1 MESHTTSSGGA
12 RPRRP
17 KPPRRSKGS
26 HTTYPAT
33 RKRRPAR
40 PKAGAD
46 KKQAPGRAAAAEE
59 VTGILDS
66 IRRIV
71 RMLRVTSR
79 AVEKHFGLSGAQLF
93 VLHALAKG
101 PALSLNEVAER
112 TRTHQSSVS
121 VVVQRLVERGLVA
134 RTPVPGDARRI
145 GLSLT
150 PAAQQL
156 ILATPDAPSE
166 RLISALE
173 RIPPKVRTRL
183 AVGLERLVNEVGAA
197 DQPAMMLFEDESA
210 AAGPAAGP
218 GANAAAAAPAAP
230 AASPEAP
237 LAGRA
242 TQDGQADAR

>member
-1 MESHTTSSGGA
+1 MKASG
-12 RPRRP
+12 
-17 KPPRRSKGS
+17 
-26 HTTYPAT
+26 
-33 RKRRPAR
+33 RKRP
-40 PKAGAD
+40 
-46 KKQAPGRAAAAEE
+46 PGRKNTGSNRKPAAAAPPVHDRAAE

-93 VLHALAKG
+93 VLHALGRG
-101 PALSLNEVAER
+101 PAMSLNEVAER

-150 PAAQQL
+150 PAAEQM

-166 RLISALE
+166 RLIAALE
-173 RIPPKVRTRL
+173 RMPKKVRSRL
-183 AVGLERLVNEVGAA
+183 ADGLARLVNEVGAA
-197 DQPAMMLFEDESA
+197 DQPATMLFEDESA
-210 AAGPAAGP
+210 AASATGSGAAPPSAAP
-218 GANAAAAAPAAP
+218 GAPAAP
-230 AASPEAP
+230 APPASPPAP
-237 LAGRA
+237 
-242 TQDGQADAR
+242 DGQVRQN